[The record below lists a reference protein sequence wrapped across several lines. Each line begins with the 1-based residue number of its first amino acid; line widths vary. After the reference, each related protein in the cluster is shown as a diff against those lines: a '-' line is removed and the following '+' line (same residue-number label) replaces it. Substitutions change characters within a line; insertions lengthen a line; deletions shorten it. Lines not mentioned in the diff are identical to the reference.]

1 MAKST
6 YYAAMK
12 SINKGDKYSK
22 LKEAIKRIC
31 TDNKGRYGY
40 RRVTLNLKSEGFKVN
55 HKVVM
60 KLMKQAG
67 LTCKVRIK
75 KYKSYK
81 GEQGKTAPNIL
92 QRNFKADKP
101 NKKWSTDIT
110 EFALFGRKLYLSPI
124 IDLYNG
130 EIISYKVS
138 ERPVLKQV
146 TDMVKEAVARIG
158 KTDSLILHSD
168 QGWQYQH
175 KAYRKILKENGII
188 QSMSRKGNC
197 LDNAVIE
204 NFFGLLKSEKF
215 KSIEDFRE
223 KLDEYIDYYNN
234 RRIKVK
240 LKGLSP
246 VEYRTKSLKT
256 A

>member
-12 SINKGDKYSK
+12 SINKDDKYNK
-22 LKEAIKRIC
+22 LKEAIQHIC

-40 RRVTLNLKSEGFKVN
+40 RRVTLELKSKGFKVN

-60 KLMKQAG
+60 KLMREAG

-81 GEQGKTAPNIL
+81 GVQGKAAPNIL

-101 NKKWSTDIT
+101 NKKWATDIT
-110 EFALFGRKLYLSPI
+110 EFPLFGKKLYLSPI

-138 ERPVLKQV
+138 EHPVLKQV
-146 TDMVKEAVARIG
+146 KQI
-158 KTDSLILHSD
+158 
-168 QGWQYQH
+168 W
-175 KAYRKILKENGII
+175 
-188 QSMSRKGNC
+188 
-197 LDNAVIE
+197 
-204 NFFGLLKSEKF
+204 
-215 KSIEDFRE
+215 
-223 KLDEYIDYYNN
+223 
-234 RRIKVK
+234 
-240 LKGLSP
+240 
-246 VEYRTKSLKT
+246 
-256 A
+256 